1 MPPADPVF
9 PVRNEEYSRLRWR
22 CRRGMR
28 ELDELLARYLE
39 GEYREASPTERETFG
54 RILELQDPEIFGYLL
69 GRSIPEEESLRHVVA
84 RIRGVAD

>member
-1 MPPADPVF
+1 MVPVPA
-9 PVRNEEYSRLRWR
+9 EEYSRLRWC

-39 GEYREASPTERETFG
+39 GEYRQASASDRAAFA

-69 GRSIPEEESLRHVVA
+69 GGEIPEEAPLRHVVA
-84 RIRGVAD
+84 RIRRDAG